1 MLDTRFLC
9 SQHCNQAGD
18 DVTAD
23 FGSDIELPDNP
34 EEGTTRGI
42 ITFILYKGN
51 HYHLTVETE
60 SHEKLFVDTTDVWED
75 FDEVGIKILPQQIEV
90 K

>member
-1 MLDTRFLC
+1 M
-9 SQHCNQAGD
+9 
-18 DVTAD
+18 
-23 FGSDIELPDNP
+23 
-34 EEGTTRGI
+34 TRGI